1 MEFFTRLF
9 GSMLVFVYHCFDRV
23 VIHGYLSG
31 LSRPEQV
38 VYFFRQVVGVKAVDK
53 EVLSQR
59 TNDYQRWVEAFARNH
74 AIPIE
79 WGEKGVRKE
88 KYVLPWQRAMER
100 AQRFGVYFIFKSMEQ
115 GPTFR
120 CTVPKYPT
128 QDPVHRILAPPS
140 AAVSPITTSTFAMKS
155 SDRSSCGSLPSS
167 PSRPPIG
174 SMAIPSWNGN

>member
-1 MEFFTRLF
+1 MELFTQLF
-9 GSMLVFVYHCFDRV
+9 GTLLVFVYHCFDRIV
-23 VIHGYLSG
+23 VHGYLSG

-74 AIPIE
+74 DIPIE

-88 KYVLPWQRAMER
+88 EYVLRWQQAMER
-100 AQRFGVYFIFKSMEQ
+100 AERFGVYFIFKSMEQ

-128 QDPVHRILAPPS
+128 RDPDHRILA
-140 AAVSPITTSTFAMKS
+140 TQ
-155 SDRSSCGSLPSS
+155 RS
-167 PSRPPIG
+167 RFTHYYF
-174 SMAIPSWNGN
+174 